1 MSVVIRE
8 FREDDTDAVKRKHAA
23 QNFDYVLPPLDGENF
38 VVRAVLEGRS
48 GDVEMAVLLRR
59 TAETYLLMDPARGTK
74 REKLGEI
81 IAMQREVTKAAR
93 ARGLNDAHLWMPPEL
108 EPTFGKTLYKHFG
121 WKKALWPSYFKEF

>member
-1 MSVVIRE
+1 MSVVIRD
-8 FREDDTDAVKRKHAA
+8 FREDDADAVKRMHAA
-23 QNFDYVLPPLDGENF
+23 QNLSYVLPALDAKDF

-48 GDVEMAVLLRR
+48 GEVEMAVLLRR
-59 TAETYLLMDPARGTK
+59 TAETYLLVDPARGTK

-81 IAMQREVTKAAR
+81 IALQTEVTKAAR

-108 EPTFGKTLYKHFG
+108 EPTFGKTLNQSFG